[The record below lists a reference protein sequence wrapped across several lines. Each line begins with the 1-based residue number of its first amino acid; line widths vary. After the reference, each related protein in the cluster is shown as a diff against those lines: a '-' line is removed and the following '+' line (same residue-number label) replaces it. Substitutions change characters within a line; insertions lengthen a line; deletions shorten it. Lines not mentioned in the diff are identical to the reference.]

1 MKDQSS
7 KAYVALPMQD
17 AKVVDCNDT
26 DTTAKSAAVRKSR
39 VLPLLAIA
47 AMAVVLLTGACP
59 GHQKNQRSSITSP
72 DVSLEHDHEGHH
84 GHYEG
89 PPGPHDHAGPHPGP
103 WGPPGPPHPHGPP
116 GPPGPPPP
124 PPSGE
129 ERSFV
134 PELKSLRGSS
144 SSNIKPSVNIQFV
157 KASFATTVTTVSTVA
172 KKRMPDVEWEED
184 VDQPEAYMVAEEDE
198 PEPEPSVD
206 MPLVKASFATVAVA
220 KKRMPDV
227 EWEEDVDQP
236 DEAKVEDEPMPML
249 QVESEASEAESPAD
263 LLFEMNEV
271 GVSLQEERLEEK
283 GGN

>member
-1 MKDQSS
+1 MTMTDQSS

-17 AKVVDCNDT
+17 DKEVDCNDT
-26 DTTAKSAAVRKSR
+26 TAKPAAVRKSR
-39 VLPLLAIA
+39 LLPLLAIA

-59 GHQKNQRSSITSP
+59 GHQN
-72 DVSLEHDHEGHH
+72 
-84 GHYEG
+84 
-89 PPGPHDHAGPHPGP
+89 
-103 WGPPGPPHPHGPP
+103 

-144 SSNIKPSVNIQFV
+144 SSNIKPSVDIQFV
-157 KASFATTVTTVSTVA
+157 KASFATSVTSVA

-271 GVSLQEERLEEK
+271 GVSLQEERLEE

>member
-1 MKDQSS
+1 MTMKDQSS

-17 AKVVDCNDT
+17 VKVVDCNDT
-26 DTTAKSAAVRKSR
+26 DTTAVRKSR

-59 GHQKNQRSSITSP
+59 GHQN
-72 DVSLEHDHEGHH
+72 
-84 GHYEG
+84 
-89 PPGPHDHAGPHPGP
+89 
-103 WGPPGPPHPHGPP
+103 

-144 SSNIKPSVNIQFV
+144 SSNIKPSVDIQFV
-157 KASFATTVTTVSTVA
+157 KASFATSVTSVTSVA